1 MKNKTIRIIHHCNTR
16 LLAVGLL
23 LVSTAVQAQHDPVQP
38 FQGKIGKTLPET
50 QQAWPEHYKK
60 APAGAPNVVWIL
72 LDDIGFGATS
82 AFGGLIQ
89 TPTLDSLANNGLRY
103 TNFHTTAICSP
114 TRSALLTGRNSH
126 SVHMGL
132 FPTTAIGTPGYDG
145 YIPFEKA
152 TIAEILREN
161 GYNTYA
167 VGKWHV
173 TPAADVT
180 PAGLFSRW
188 PTGRGFDHYWGF
200 LDGSTDQWHPVLWE
214 DTKRINVEPNKKH
227 FTTLLADKAI
237 NYISEQKTVAP
248 DKPFFLYLTP
258 GAGHSPHQVAKEW
271 SDKYKGKFDQGW
283 DKTRD
288 IVLERQVKLGL
299 FPKGTVLPEP
309 STGVKRWELLS
320 AEEKKLYA
328 RFMENYAGFVS
339 HADYEIGRVVSY
351 LKEINQLD
359 NTLIFVSIGDN
370 GASRGGTQEGI
381 IHPLDATL
389 TSEERIKKNL
399 ANIDLI
405 GTEHSNV
412 NYPIGWAQS
421 DNTPFRLW
429 KSDANSEGGTHNPL
443 IVFYPKGIKEKGGI
457 RTQYSHVIDILPTTI
472 ELTGAKV
479 PSVINGYPQE
489 PIEGTSL
496 AYSINNASL
505 PSRHTIQHYEI
516 MGSRSI
522 YKDGW
527 KAGVLHKKG
536 EDFNKDVWELFN
548 LNEDFNERFDVA
560 AKYPEKLKELQELFD
575 AQAWKYNIYPLKDE
589 NVASIVPTPIEKA
602 THLVLYPG
610 IDQAFGGLAP
620 RFVNR
625 SFTIAANVD
634 NPKTVEGVLFS
645 SGGWVSGISLYVQNN
660 TLQFVYN
667 NREIKTYITSKKILP
682 TGKLQLKVDFKYDG
696 GEPGSGATVTL
707 YVNNEKVGEGRI
719 EHTLKSVIAYY
730 ENIELGRDIVT
741 PVTDKYKVPFVFTG
755 TLHQVVIDLGEITI
769 AQK

>member
-1 MKNKTIRIIHHCNTR
+1 MKRLRKHNTWKSY
-16 LLAVGLL
+16 LAASGFFAGSMLTTL
-23 LVSTAVQAQHDPVQP
+23 AQSDPVQP
-38 FQGKIGKTLPET
+38 FQGKLGKTVPET
-50 QQAWPEHYKK
+50 QQAWQDHYKK
-60 APAGAPNVVWIL
+60 APDGAPNVVWIL

-152 TIAEILREN
+152 TIAEILKEN
-161 GYNTYA
+161 GYNTFA

-180 PAGLFSRW
+180 PAGPFNRW
-188 PTGRGFDHYWGF
+188 PTGRGFEHYWGF
-200 LDGSTDQWHPVLWE
+200 LDGSTDQWHPVVWE
-214 DTKRINVEPNKKH
+214 DTRRVNLEPNKKH
-227 FTTLLADKAI
+227 FTTLLADRAI
-237 NYISEQKTVAP
+237 NYIAEQKTVAP

-271 SDKYKGKFDQGW
+271 SDKYKGKFDLGW

-288 IVLERQVKLGL
+288 IILERQIKLGL
-299 FPKGTVLPEP
+299 FPKGTVLPP
-309 STGVKRWELLS
+309 PNASVKAWESLS
-320 AEEKKLYA
+320 PDEKKLYA

-339 HADYEIGRVVSY
+339 HADYEIGRVINY

-359 NTLIFVSIGDN
+359 NTLIIVSIGDN

-381 IHPLDATL
+381 IHPLDASL
-389 TSEERIKKNL
+389 TSEERIKYNV

-443 IVFYPKGIKEKGGI
+443 IIFYPKVIKEKGGI
-457 RTQYSHVIDILPTTI
+457 RNQYSHVIDILPTTV
-472 ELTGAKV
+472 ELTGVKV
-479 PSVINGYPQE
+479 PTVVNGYPQE

-496 AYSINNASL
+496 AYSINNSSS

-536 EDFNKDVWELFN
+536 EDFSKDVWELFN

-560 AKYPEKLKELQELFD
+560 AKYPEKLKELQDLFD
-575 AQAWKYNIYPLKDE
+575 AQAQKYNIYPLKDE
-589 NVASIVPTPIEKA
+589 FIPSIVPTPIEKS
-602 THLVLYPG
+602 THIVLYPG
-610 IDQAFGGLAP
+610 IDQVFGGLVP
-620 RFVNR
+620 RFINR
-625 SFTIAANVD
+625 SYTITANID

-645 SGGWVSGISLYVQNN
+645 LGGWVSGISLYVQNN

-667 NREIKTYITSKKILP
+667 NRERKTYITSKKILP
-682 TGKLQLKVDFKYDG
+682 TGKLQLKFEFKYDG
-696 GEPGSGATVTL
+696 GEPGSGGTGIL
-707 YVNNEKVGEGRI
+707 YVNGEKVGEGRI
-719 EHTLKSVIAYY
+719 DKTLKTTVGYY
-730 ENIELGRDIVT
+730 ESIELGRDIIS
-741 PVTDKYKVPFVFTG
+741 PVTDKYKVPFAFTG
-755 TLHQVVIDLGEITI
+755 ILNNVVLDLGELKI